1 MKYILTDENGGIL
14 GPYSNVEQVENGYL
28 CDNISLQT
36 VVTGPV
42 VKSEVADDYVHPDT
56 LIVTETNNKKPLT
69 LEDLQA
75 QIDAL
80 KQGV

>member
-1 MKYILTDENGGIL
+1 MKYILIDENGGIF

-28 CDNISLQT
+28 CDNTSLQT

-42 VKSEVADDYVHPDT
+42 IKSEVSDDYTIPKPDPVPT
-56 LIVTETNNKKPLT
+56 PIVKKLT

-80 KQGV
+80 KGATQ